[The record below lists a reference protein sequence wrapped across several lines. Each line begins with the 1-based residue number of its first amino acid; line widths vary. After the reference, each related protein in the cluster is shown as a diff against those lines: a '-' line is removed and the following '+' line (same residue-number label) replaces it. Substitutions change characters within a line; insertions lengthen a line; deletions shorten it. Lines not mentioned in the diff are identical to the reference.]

1 MRCTSRSLVLR
12 QAQHRRPVEVLEP
25 SVIYEAKD
33 GKYGEDMDMTEKM
46 PPVHRLAFE
55 YMLGKVVGNGRYGK
69 LFNNAFVDM
78 ANLCLVESGVKNAIF
93 VTTDTEWVKLIRQNL
108 SVDALAATRDFYDRF
123 YMRP

>member
-1 MRCTSRSLVLR
+1 MEMEAVAGEIVKQWKPGDLR
-12 QAQHRRPVEVLEP
+12 ALAMKYKHVAKWRE
-25 SVIYEAKD
+25 IYGQLTK
-33 GKYGEDMDMTEKM
+33 KM
-46 PPVHRLAFE
+46 LPVHRLAFE
-55 YMLGKVVGNGRYGK
+55 YMLGKVVGNGRFGK

-123 YMRP
+123 YRRK